1 MYPNS
6 SIKRRVWID
15 ISKKD
20 YRVKE
25 ERNSLRTITRKVN
38 WIGHILHRNCLLKHI
53 TEGKLQGR
61 REMMGRQ
68 RRRCKQI

>member
-6 SIKRRVWID
+6 SIKRGVWID

-25 ERNSLRTITRKVN
+25 ETNSLRTIKRKVN

-53 TEGKLQGR
+53 TEGKIQERSDGKTR
-61 REMMGRQ
+61 
-68 RRRCKQI
+68 KKT